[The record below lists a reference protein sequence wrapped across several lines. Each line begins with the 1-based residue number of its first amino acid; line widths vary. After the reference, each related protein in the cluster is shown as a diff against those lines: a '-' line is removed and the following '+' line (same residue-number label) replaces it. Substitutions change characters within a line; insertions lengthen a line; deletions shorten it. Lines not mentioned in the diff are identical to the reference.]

1 MSRFEIY
8 SFRQTGL
15 IQDQY
20 KLKNPELS
28 ASTVDGGAS
37 RQSVIEVLASPNNMA
52 RKNTLFSSIPE
63 TINLQDSYSL
73 ANRNLEMEKLLAT
86 EDHPYK
92 IQYMTYFQET
102 DMLSVGLSNGQIV
115 NYTLEIE
122 SFVYTGDQQMDKK
135 I

>member
-1 MSRFEIY
+1 
-8 SFRQTGL
+8 
-15 IQDQY
+15 
-20 KLKNPELS
+20 
-28 ASTVDGGAS
+28 
-37 RQSVIEVLASPNNMA
+37 MA

-86 EDHPYK
+86 EDHPFK